1 MNRCLKIGDLV
12 RWNYFGR
19 NENTDLTSVGII
31 VSDYEHNHEGEVY
44 KNVYWMEHQWVR
56 PINPIH
62 LEVISET
69 R

>member
-1 MNRCLKIGDLV
+1 MKQGDLV

-19 NENTDLTSVGII
+19 NENTDFEAHGII
-31 VSDYEHNHEGEVY
+31 ISDYYDKGICDEPY
-44 KNVYWMEHQWVR
+44 KNVYWMKQRWVR

-62 LEVISET
+62 LEVINES

>member
-1 MNRCLKIGDLV
+1 MKAGDIV
-12 RWNYFGR
+12 RWNYFGQSM
-19 NENTDLTSVGII
+19 NIGSEPIGVI
-31 VSDYEHNHEGEVY
+31 VSDYRDKGEVTF
-44 KNVYWMEHQWVR
+44 KNVYWMEKNWVR